1 MRFFRCFADSW
12 SCVWLTAEL
21 LSAEPVMA
29 GDAFAD
35 ISINTTLR
43 SELAYGL
50 NRPGVSKA
58 RTTIEPELS
67 GVLGVSL
74 AGDQPDFLIKPRFRA
89 DLADDLSPRTDRP
102 ENYSSLNGPTW
113 ETRHVRAE
121 LAEAWLEAAWDTV
134 AGPMAVR
141 LGKQQVVWG
150 QADSLWVLDIVNPVN
165 FREWT
170 LPDDETIRIPTW
182 MANIEIA
189 DIGGPGEDTSLQWL
203 IIPDMTFNELAD
215 AGSPFAVTS
224 PELVPRPQPG
234 VPVVVHDTNRPGS
247 GHLETGLRWSSFVQ
261 GWDLAALMFY
271 HFQDNPVLYRSF
283 DKGRI
288 AVSSQY
294 QRTLMYGLSASNAF
308 ADSVVR
314 LELAYST
321 RNAVLRDDRVDN
333 GIYTTGDMTS
343 VLGLDYQGLDNFL
356 LSYQFYQSTLNNR
369 PAAVIRKQT
378 TIRHTLLGRRYF
390 WNDTLELE
398 FKGLHNQDYND
409 GMLRAKLSWD
419 VDDSWQL
426 WTGADLFYGD
436 EDGPFGQFREQD
448 RLVLGA
454 EITF

>member
-1 MRFFRCFADSW
+1 MKRFKGFVGVW
-12 SCVWLTAEL
+12 SGVWLAVGL
-21 LSAEPVMA
+21 LSPGSVLAS
-29 GDAFAD
+29 DTFAD
-35 ISINTTLR
+35 ISLDTTLR

-50 NRPGVSKA
+50 NRHGVSKV
-58 RTTIEPELS
+58 RTTLEPELS
-67 GVLGVSL
+67 GVLGISL
-74 AGDQPDFLIKPRFRA
+74 AGEQPDFLIKPRFSL
-89 DLADDLSPRTDRP
+89 DLADDLTTRTDRP
-102 ENYSSLNGPTW
+102 ESYSSLNGPTW
-113 ETRHVRAE
+113 ETRHGRAE
-121 LAEAWLEAAWDTV
+121 LVEAWLEAEWDTV
-134 AGPMAVR
+134 AGPTAVR

-150 QADSLWVLDIVNPVN
+150 QADSLRVLDVVNPLN
-165 FREWT
+165 YREWT
-170 LPDDETIRIPTW
+170 LSDYEDIRIPTW

-189 DIGGPGEDTSLQWL
+189 DIGGPGEDASLQWL
-203 IIPDMTFNELAD
+203 IIPDMTFNELVD

-234 VPVVVHDTNRPGS
+234 VPVVVHDTQRPGR

-271 HFQDNPVLYRSF
+271 HYQDNPVLYRSF
-283 DKGRI
+283 DEGRI
-288 AVSSQY
+288 AVSPEY
-294 QRTLMYGLSASNAF
+294 QRTLLYGLSASNAF
-308 ADSVVR
+308 ADWVVR

-321 RNAVLRDDRVDN
+321 RNAVLREDLVDQ
-333 GIYTTGDMTS
+333 GIYTTGEMTS
-343 VLGLDYQGLDNFL
+343 VLGLDYQGLDNWF

-378 TIRHTLLGRRYF
+378 TVRHTLLGRRDF

-398 FKGLHNQDYND
+398 LKGLHNQDYND

-419 VDDSWQL
+419 VNDSWRL

-436 EDGPFGQFREQD
+436 DDGPFGQFREQD